1 MGSKGT
7 DCDHDCRDNSISS
20 NGMFVSL
27 VSGGVTIILT
37 LILGS
42 YGYTWSET
50 GRQETEKHEWRKD
63 HEVVLDKK
71 FDEVK
76 QGQKQLA
83 DAVSKNNDQLQQILL
98 QILDEQR
105 KANQLKTSQRR

>member
-1 MGSKGT
+1 MGTKVT
-7 DCDHDCRDNSISS
+7 DCDHDCTNKE

-27 VSGGVTIILT
+27 VSGGLTIIIT

-63 HEVVLDKK
+63 HEVGLDKK
-71 FDEVK
+71 FEEVK

-83 DAVSKNNDQLQQILL
+83 DAVSRNNDQLQQILL
-98 QILDEQR
+98 QILDEQK
-105 KANQLKTSQRR
+105 KANQLKISQRR